1 MLRALACVT
10 IVLAATM
17 VARGQ
22 PAASLTTEAL
32 LSDRLGLPAA
42 DVARF
47 TAGEIVVRSVPANA
61 ANEIAAAGAVRGAGD
76 MRRLLAW
83 LRDIES
89 FMRAAGTENLG
100 AITEP
105 ATAADFA
112 RLNLDDV
119 DFSDLAACR
128 PDRCDVRM
136 PPAYLERFQKEV
148 NFRAPDARAH
158 ATTLTRQL
166 VADYVAA
173 YQKGGDA
180 AVGALHEPQE
190 PAETGAQFR
199 NMLRSSTKAW
209 DLAYPFVSYLETYP
223 KARPAKAESRFY
235 WTRDKIGAK
244 PSLTLHHVV
253 VEEFADGRVLVADK
267 QFYASRQVDAALMIA
282 LGVPSADH
290 TRFDLIVSIKARA
303 DAVSGVAA
311 RVLRGRID
319 REMNDG
325 LRTYLTWIRD
335 SMKL

>member
-1 MLRALACVT
+1 MLRAFALVT
-10 IVLAATM
+10 IVLAATAA
-17 VARGQ
+17 VRGQ
-22 PAASLTTEAL
+22 PAAGITTEAL
-32 LSDRLGLPAA
+32 LGERLGLPAA

-47 TAGEIVVRSVPANA
+47 VAGEVVVRSVPPTA
-61 ANEIAAAGAVRGAGD
+61 ANEIAAAGAVRGTGD

-89 FMRAAGTENLG
+89 FMRAAGTVNIG
-100 AITEP
+100 AIKEP

-119 DFSDLAACR
+119 DFGDLAECR

-136 PPAYLERFQKEV
+136 PPAYVERFQKEV
-148 NFRAPDARAH
+148 NFKAPDARAQ
-158 ATTLTRQL
+158 ATALTRQL
-166 VADYVAA
+166 IADYVAA
-173 YQKGGDA
+173 YQKGGDS

-190 PAETGAQFR
+190 PAETSMQFR

-209 DLAYPFVSYLETYP
+209 DLAYPFVSYLESYP
-223 KARPAKAESRFY
+223 RSKPGKTESRFY
-235 WTRDKIGAK
+235 WTRDKVGAK
-244 PSLTLHHVV
+244 PTLTLHHVV
-253 VEEFADGRVLVADK
+253 LEEFPDGRVLVADK
-267 QFYASRQVDAALMIA
+267 QFYASRQIDAALMIA
-282 LGVPSADH
+282 LAIPNADN
-290 TRFDLIVSIKARA
+290 TRYDLIVSVKARA

-319 REMNDG
+319 RETTDG